1 MLDHFGMLAPFYD
14 RVMRQPDP
22 GPLLRR
28 LALPDAGSLL
38 EVGGGTGRVS
48 NQLRPHVGRLVI
60 CDLSSRM
67 LDRARAKGDACLVQS
82 RAEWLPFPEGS
93 FGRILVV
100 DALHHFADQ
109 PAAVRELA
117 RVLAPGGTL
126 VIQEPDIRRL
136 PVKLIALAETLTLM
150 RSHFFQPDEIRAMA
164 AGADLAARAESDD
177 LAAWIIAQ
185 KPARP

>member
-1 MLDHFGMLAPFYD
+1 MLDHFGLLSPFYD

-28 LALPDAGSLL
+28 LGLPHAGALL

-48 NQLRPHVGRLVI
+48 SQLRPHIGRLVI

-67 LDRARAKGDACLVQS
+67 LGQARSKGDARLVQS
-82 RAEWLPFPEGS
+82 RAETLPFPEGS
-93 FGRILVV
+93 FDRILVV

-109 PAAVRELA
+109 PAAMRELA
-117 RVLAPGGTL
+117 RVLAPGGRL

-136 PVKLIALAETLTLM
+136 PVKLIALAETLALM
-150 RSHFFQPDEIRAMA
+150 NSHFFQPEEIRGMA
-164 AGADLAARAESDD
+164 GDANLEAWAEADG
-177 LAAWIIAQ
+177 LAAWIVAQ
-185 KPARP
+185 KPA